1 MIDPNSALPPPQ
13 SLAITYTLAHI
24 RPKLRWLLIFDQRLL
39 SVLQRAHEPMIAQL
53 RLSWW
58 RDALNV
64 SAQKRPKG
72 EPLLAELG
80 LLQPDDVL
88 PAAALSMLDAYE
100 ILATEDDEQ
109 ILASARSMRVQALV
123 QAYGNWAALQDS
135 DAVFLDQLVQWWT
148 DSEAPQPKSLPKL
161 LRPLS
166 ILALAEHLE
175 QSRVPSGLFGNGLR
189 LSWHALTGR

>member
-13 SLAITYTLAHI
+13 SLAITYTPAQI
-24 RPKLRWLLIFDQRLL
+24 RAKLRWLLTFDQRLL

-58 RDALNV
+58 RDALNAP
-64 SAQKRPKG
+64 AQKRPKG

-80 LLQPDDVL
+80 QLESDDILLS
-88 PAAALSMLDAYE
+88 AALSMLDAYE
-100 ILATEDDEQ
+100 ILATEDDAQTLE
-109 ILASARSMRVQALV
+109 SARSMRVHALV
-123 QAYGNWAALQDS
+123 RAYGKWAVLSDS
-135 DAVFLDQLVQWWT
+135 DSAFLDQLAAWWANSDT
-148 DSEAPQPKSLPKL
+148 PQPKSLPKL

-166 ILALAEHLE
+166 ILALAEHME
-175 QSRVPSGLFGNGLR
+175 QSRAQSGLFGNGLR

>member
-1 MIDPNSALPPPQ
+1 MNDPISALPPPE
-13 SLAITYTLAHI
+13 SLAITYTPADI

-58 RDALNV
+58 RDALNAP
-64 SAQKRPKG
+64 AQKRPKG

-80 LLQPDDVL
+80 LLEPDDIL

-100 ILATEDDEQ
+100 ILATEDNAQ
-109 ILASARSMRVQALV
+109 TLKSARLMRVHALV
-123 QAYGNWAALQDS
+123 QSYGKWAALS
-135 DAVFLDQLVQWWT
+135 DDGAVFLDQLAGWWT
-148 DSEAPQPKSLPKL
+148 DSDTPQPKSLPKL

-175 QSRVPSGLFGNGLR
+175 QSRGQSGLFGNGLR